1 MLKPKEPLTVIS
13 ARLEHKYVKALARAA
28 EIRGI
33 TRSQLLREFAMNVD
47 SFDNFLRSE
56 RMEQLDRVMEKSDD
70 MSLWVVDNMPP
81 NMDPIMLEFLGN
93 VMWKAASIAKGRGK

>member
-1 MLKPKEPLTVIS
+1 MPKPQEPLMVIS
-13 ARLEHKYVKALARAA
+13 ARLEPKYVKALVRAA

-47 SFDNFLRSE
+47 SFDSFLRTE
-56 RMEQLDRVMEKSDD
+56 RMEQLDRAMEKSDD